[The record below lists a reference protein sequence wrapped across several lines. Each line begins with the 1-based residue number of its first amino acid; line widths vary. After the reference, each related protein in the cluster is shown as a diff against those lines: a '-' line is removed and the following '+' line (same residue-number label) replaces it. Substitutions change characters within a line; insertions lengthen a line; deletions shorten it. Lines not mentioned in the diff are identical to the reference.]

1 MAWFNSYTK
10 RSRGFFFDNV
20 FKSFQLGGTTVASE
34 STNDDDTTEV
44 LTTNNLHES
53 VMANITSVGTLGNV
67 TVTNTMQGGN
77 IRISGNDL
85 RNYVPG
91 QNLVISA
98 PGAGIVNIN
107 DSLTVTNDATITGNL
122 TVNGT
127 TTTVNSTNTTI
138 ADPLY
143 ILNNGQTGTPTKD
156 SGFVIERGSSNN
168 VAWIWDESAD
178 KFVAVTTSED
188 GTTAGDIGIIG
199 YADMQAKDITANA
212 FSGDGSALTGIAEAQ
227 VTQHQSALSITESQI
242 SDLNSYI
249 TASSTDT
256 LTNKSGA
263 ISQWTND
270 TGYITGYTVTEG
282 DVTGHQAALTITESQ
297 ISDLTHTSSLPFSS
311 ITSTPTTLSGYG
323 ITDGYTDSDVDTH
336 LNQSNPT
343 AGYVLSWNGSDYA
356 WVDNAGYHD
365 SNVATYLTTATG
377 DVQTG
382 NLTVSAS
389 STVEFNENILGNI
402 GTPVASTDAASKAYV
417 DGQLSSFNGDSFSSI
432 VVSGQSTISASGS
445 TALTFAAGSGT
456 AITTDAGTDTITIQV
471 ETSIFGGVNDEDLG
485 STADSVTQSEDL
497 GDLTTATNSE
507 NLGSVVALEGVAAPT
522 QLILPEYETGSEPS
536 ANPEGQLI
544 YQSGAIKL
552 SNGNTWQ
559 SISVNTSLLVEQT
572 STTGSAYLPR
582 GTTAQRDGSPSAGY
596 MRFNSEEGSFEGYNG
611 SEWGSIGGGAS
622 AKGVIYENTT
632 TISENYTLTSGT
644 NGMSVGPITLDAGVS
659 VTVPPGQ
666 RWVIL

>member
-20 FKSFQLGGTTVASE
+20 FKSFSLGGTTVASE
-34 STNDDDTTEV
+34 QTNDDDTKEV

-67 TVTNTMQGGN
+67 TVTNKITGGN
-77 IRISGNDL
+77 IEISGNDIK
-85 RNYVPG
+85 NSQAG
-91 QNLVISA
+91 QNLVLSA
-98 PGAGIVNIN
+98 DGGNVVIN
-107 DSLTVTNDATITGNL
+107 DNITVNTNAVITGNL

-143 ILNNGQTGTPTKD
+143 ILNNGQSGTPTKD
-156 SGFVIERGSSNN
+156 GGFVIERGSSNN

-178 KFVAVTTSED
+178 KFIAVETSED
-188 GTTAGDIGIIG
+188 GTTAGDVSIIG
-199 YADMQAKDITANA
+199 YADMQVKDITANA

-227 VTQHQSALSITESQI
+227 VTQHQHKLSITESQI
-242 SDLNSYI
+242 SDLGS
-249 TASSTDT
+249 
-256 LTNKSGA
+256 
-263 ISQWTND
+263 
-270 TGYITGYTVTEG
+270 YITGYTVTSS
-282 DVTGHQAALTITESQ
+282 DVTQHQ
-297 ISDLTHTSSLPFSS
+297 SD
-311 ITSTPTTLSGYG
+311 ITSVGTLDSLTVTGN
-323 ITDGYTDSDVDTH
+323 ITGNYLLGDGSQLTGLPETYT
-336 LNQSNPT
+336 N
-343 AGYVLSWNGSDYA
+343 
-356 WVDNAGYHD
+356 
-365 SNVATYLTTATG
+365 SNVATYLETATG
-377 DVQTG
+377 DTQTG

-402 GTPVASTDAASKAYV
+402 GTPVASTDAATKGYV
-417 DGQLSSFNGDSFSSI
+417 DTSLSSVATNAYDTI
-432 VVSGQSTISASGS
+432 AVSGETSLTASGS
-445 TALTFAAGSGT
+445 STLTFAAGTGT
-456 AITTDAGTDTITIQV
+456 SISTDASTDTITIQV

-497 GDLTTATNSE
+497 GDLTTASNSE
-507 NLGSVVALEGVAAPT
+507 NLGTVVALEGVAAPS
-522 QLILPEYETGSEPS
+522 QLILPEYESGSEPGAS
-536 ANPEGQLI
+536 PGGQII

-552 SNGNTWQ
+552 SDGSDWQ
-559 SISVNTSLLVEQT
+559 SISLDTSIVVGQT
-572 STTGSAYLPR
+572 STTGSATLPS
-582 GTTAQRDGSPSAGY
+582 GTTVQRDGTPSAGY

-644 NGMSVGPITLDAGVS
+644 NGMSVGPITLDSGVS

>member
-1 MAWFNSYTK
+1 MAWFNSYSK

-34 STNDDDTTEV
+34 QTNDDDTKQV

-67 TVTNTMQGGN
+67 TVTNKITGGN
-77 IRISGNDL
+77 IEISGNDIK
-85 RNYVPG
+85 NSQAG
-91 QNLVISA
+91 QNLVLSA
-98 PGAGIVNIN
+98 DGGNVVIN
-107 DSLTVTNDATITGNL
+107 DNITVNTNAVITGNL

-143 ILNNGQTGTPTKD
+143 ILNNGQSGTPTKD
-156 SGFVIERGSSNN
+156 GGFVIERGSSNN

-178 KFVAVTTSED
+178 KFIAVETSED
-188 GTTAGDIGIIG
+188 GTTAGDVSIIG
-199 YADMQAKDITANA
+199 YADMQVKDITANA

-227 VTQHQSALSITESQI
+227 VTQHQHKLSITESQI
-242 SDLNSYI
+242 SDLGS
-249 TASSTDT
+249 
-256 LTNKSGA
+256 
-263 ISQWTND
+263 
-270 TGYITGYTVTEG
+270 YITGYTVTSS
-282 DVTGHQAALTITESQ
+282 DVTQHQ
-297 ISDLTHTSSLPFSS
+297 SD
-311 ITSTPTTLSGYG
+311 ITSVGTLDSLTVTGN
-323 ITDGYTDSDVDTH
+323 ITGNYLLGDGSQLTGLPETYT
-336 LNQSNPT
+336 N
-343 AGYVLSWNGSDYA
+343 
-356 WVDNAGYHD
+356 
-365 SNVATYLTTATG
+365 SNVATYLETATG
-377 DVQTG
+377 DTQTG

-402 GTPVASTDAASKAYV
+402 GTPVASTDAATKGYV
-417 DGQLSSFNGDSFSSI
+417 DTSLSSVATNAYDTI
-432 VVSGQSTISASGS
+432 AVSGETSLTASGS
-445 TALTFAAGSGT
+445 STLTFAAGTGT
-456 AITTDAGTDTITIQV
+456 SISTDASTDTITIQV
-471 ETSIFGGVNDEDLG
+471 NQSIFGGVNDEDLG

-497 GDLTTATNSE
+497 GDLTTASNSE
-507 NLGSVVALEGVAAPT
+507 NLGTVVALEGVAAPS
-522 QLILPEYETGSEPS
+522 QLILPEYESGSEPGAS
-536 ANPEGQLI
+536 PGGQII

-552 SNGNTWQ
+552 SDGSDWQ
-559 SISVNTSLLVEQT
+559 SISLDTSIVVGQT
-572 STTGSAYLPR
+572 STTGSATLPS
-582 GTTAQRDGSPSAGY
+582 GTTVQRDGTPSAGY

-644 NGMSVGPITLDAGVS
+644 NGMSVGPITLDSGVS